1 MSDAGEDGAAATFE
15 LERFAWETPD
25 QLELAGR
32 FSGLAD
38 VRSDAPVLVVRGERE
53 THRLSA
59 VGEALAWPPEDGEAW
74 SAAFAWSEPPAPF
87 AAAELDLGDGRHLE
101 LPEPGAR
108 RPRFGRRVLEVRD
121 VDVDVDVDTEPL
133 PAGAVSATDQ
143 AEAPEPEPDAP
154 DAPAASAAEPAE
166 PAVVVGLH
174 ADLVLAREE
183 GHAAAA
189 RAQQAEEE
197 LARARADLQ
206 AERARRAD
214 DAERFAQALAALRET
229 ADDALEAERLANAE
243 LGNDLRA
250 AHADAQ
256 AVQERMAEL
265 ESSGEHARAAADEAR
280 RLAEERDALQVRLEG
295 ASRQAAEA
303 ADDARRLREERELL
317 QSRLE
322 SAERAAV
329 QREGEVERLHER
341 LAGVRRALAEDG

>member
-59 VGEALAWPPEDGEAW
+59 VGEALAWPPGDGEAW

-108 RPRFGRRVLEVRD
+108 RPRFGRRVLEV
-121 VDVDVDVDTEPL
+121 VDVDVDVDADIDAAAAPL
-133 PAGAVSATDQ
+133 PAGAVSA
-143 AEAPEPEPDAP
+143 AEAAEPPEP
-154 DAPAASAAEPAE
+154 APAAPTADAADSA
-166 PAVVVGLH
+166 VLVGLH

-183 GHAAAA
+183 SHAAAA
-189 RAQQAEEE
+189 RAQLAEEE

-214 DAERFAQALAALRET
+214 DGERFAQALAAVRET

-256 AVQERMAEL
+256 AAQERMAEL
-265 ESSGEHARAAADEAR
+265 ESAGEQARAATDEVR
-280 RLAEERDALQVRLEG
+280 RVTEERNALQVRLEG

-322 SAERAAV
+322 SAERAAA